1 MWQYQKTDE
10 LYHHGV
16 LGMKWGVR
24 RYQNKDDSLT
34 SRGKK
39 RRQKTVSDI
48 RSEYDRTKANRK
60 KAEKQFS
67 KDYNKA
73 YNYSSRHPI
82 SQYISKKRKAESD
95 NLWKKAGDSATKVG
109 KANEE
114 YYKAKYKRKNAI
126 NEQYRKIQ
134 SKSSLGDKILF
145 NSATRKR
152 AAKYIVDNNM
162 TMSEAR
168 KKANKDAIRNTA
180 ISLGVIGGLSV
191 AEIAR
196 RRLMK

>member
-24 RYQNKDDSLT
+24 RYQNKDGSLT
-34 SRGKK
+34 ARGKK
-39 RRQKTVSDI
+39 KRQMTVSDI
-48 RSEYDRTKANRK
+48 RSEYDRAKANRK
-60 KAEKQFS
+60 KAKKQYNR
-67 KDYNKA
+67 DYNIA
-73 YNYSSRHPI
+73 YNYNTSHPI
-82 SQYISKKRKAESD
+82 SQYANKKIKAEKD
-95 NLWKKAGDSATKVG
+95 NLWNKVDDSAAKVYN
-109 KANEE
+109 ANKE
-114 YYKAKYKRKNAI
+114 YRKAKHKRKNAI
-126 NEQYRKIQ
+126 NEQYKKIQ

-145 NSATRKR
+145 SNATRKK

-168 KKANKDAIRNTA
+168 KKANKDAIKNTA

-196 RRLMK
+196 RRLIK

>member
-24 RYQNKDDSLT
+24 RYQNKDGSLT

>member
-1 MWQYQKTDE
+1 MIEQKQIVKKPKNNLVKIIIKHIIIVQDI
-10 LYHHGV
+10 LYHNILV
-16 LGMKWGVR
+16 
-24 RYQNKDDSLT
+24 
-34 SRGKK
+34 KK
-39 RRQKTVSDI
+39 
-48 RSEYDRTKANRK
+48 
-60 KAEKQFS
+60 EKL
-67 KDYNKA
+67 KVIIYG
-73 YNYSSRHPI
+73 
-82 SQYISKKRKAESD
+82 
-95 NLWKKAGDSATKVG
+95 KKAGDSATKAG

-145 NSATRKR
+145 NDATRKR

-180 ISLGVIGGLSV
+180 ISLGIIGGLSV

>member
-24 RYQNKDDSLT
+24 RYQNKDGSLT
-34 SRGKK
+34 ARGKK
-39 RRQKTVSDI
+39 KRQMTVSDI
-48 RSEYDRTKANRK
+48 RSEYDRAKANRK
-60 KAEKQFS
+60 KAKKQYNR
-67 KDYNKA
+67 DYNIA
-73 YNYSSRHPI
+73 YNYNTSHPI
-82 SQYISKKRKAESD
+82 SQYANKKIKAEKD
-95 NLWKKAGDSATKVG
+95 NLWNKVDDSAAKVYN
-109 KANEE
+109 ANKE
-114 YYKAKYKRKNAI
+114 YRKAKHKRKNAI
-126 NEQYRKIQ
+126 NEQYKKIQ

-145 NSATRKR
+145 SNATRKK

-196 RRLMK
+196 RRLIK

>member
-24 RYQNKDDSLT
+24 RYQNKDGSLT
-34 SRGKK
+34 PRGKK
-39 RRQKTVSDI
+39 RRQMAVSDI

-95 NLWKKAGDSATKVG
+95 NLWKKAGDSATKAG